1 MQIVIILDEMV
12 EFDIENDDDDELDE
26 AELDEV
32 EVVELFSHIQ
42 IDVQLIEIIDEID
55 DYDNEHIVVVADI
68 QQVDYFD
75 DEVDDDDFMIEIDEM
90 VEILVRVNFCE
101 TQESM

>member
-1 MQIVIILDEMV
+1 MQIVRILDEMV

-55 DYDNEHIVVVADI
+55 DYDNEHIVVVADV
-68 QQVDYFD
+68 Q
-75 DEVDDDDFMIEIDEM
+75 
-90 VEILVRVNFCE
+90 
-101 TQESM
+101 